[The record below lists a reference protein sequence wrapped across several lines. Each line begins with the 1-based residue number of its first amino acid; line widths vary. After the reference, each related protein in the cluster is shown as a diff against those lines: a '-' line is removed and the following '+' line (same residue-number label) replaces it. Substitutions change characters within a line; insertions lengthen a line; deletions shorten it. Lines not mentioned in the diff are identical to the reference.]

1 MSAVGSTER
10 ATSMRRLA
18 GVAFAF
24 GAALAYGASQV
35 IIRHSVEGVAS
46 PLVGSLIAL
55 ACGTLGFAVVSAKNL
70 GYSRGRMRR
79 GAAFFAAAGIF
90 SALGVLMMFQA
101 LGRAQ
106 VVVVSPLVATNP
118 LFTLVFAALLLRGVE
133 RITRQIVLGALLV
146 VAGVAVLAL
155 A

>member
-1 MSAVGSTER
+1 MSAIHNTQRASST
-10 ATSMRRLA
+10 RRLA

-55 ACGTLGFAVVSAKNL
+55 ACGTLGFAVISARSL
-70 GYSRGRMRR
+70 GDSRGNLRR

-118 LFTLVFAALLLRGVE
+118 LFTLLFAAALLRGVE
-133 RITRQIVLGALLV
+133 HITPRIVLGALLV